1 MSNNPTA
8 TKLPLFRLRQDAAL
22 HDQLK
27 VWILAGIHKN
37 IWKLNNSLPSER
49 VLSQSLNL
57 SRATVRLAISEL
69 EGWLERRQGKGTY
82 VSTAKVEQ
90 PLLKVSSFTENM
102 QQAGVQPSSKVL
114 KTALAHPS
122 AKVARM
128 LHLEEDDFIAIITRS
143 RLADEVPIIVERS
156 HINYSLTPKLL
167 DQKFTGSLYK
177 ILTNVYHLKLHSGEE
192 TLEVVKAEAWVAK
205 ALGIV
210 KDEPLLYTERLVT
223 DPTGIPIEFAQRY
236 SRADQCRFRVK
247 LVGASADFTLK

>member
-1 MSNNPTA
+1 MSSNPTP

-69 EGWLERRQGKGTY
+69 EHEGWLERRQGKGTY

-90 PLLKVSSFTENM
+90 PLVKVSSFTENM

-114 KTALAHPS
+114 KTELVHPS

-167 DQKFTGSLYK
+167 DQNFTGSLYK
-177 ILTNVYHLKLHSGEE
+177 ILTNVYRLKLHSGEE
-192 TLEVVKAEAWVAK
+192 TLEVVKAEVWVAK

-223 DPTGIPIEFAQRY
+223 DPKGIPIEFAQRY
-236 SRADQCRFRVK
+236 SRADQCKFRVK
-247 LVGASADFTLK
+247 LLL